1 MAAKGGKGGSAV
13 MCCVRRRG
21 PLRSWWRRGGSGSSR
36 GGGGG
41 TLHADCSGKV
51 PEDSDSTPRGRSGA
65 PVGERWP
72 VLMPSLAISRLR
84 FRLFGFFLS
93 SFTSTEHILKLID
106 SS

>member
-21 PLRSWWRRGGSGSSR
+21 PLRSWWRPGGSGSSR
-36 GGGGG
+36 GGGG